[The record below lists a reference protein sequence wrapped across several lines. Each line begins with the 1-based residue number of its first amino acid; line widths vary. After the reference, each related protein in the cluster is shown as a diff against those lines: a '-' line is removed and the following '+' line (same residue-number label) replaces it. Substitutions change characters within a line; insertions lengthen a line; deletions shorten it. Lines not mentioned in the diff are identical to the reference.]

1 MCMENDNSYDLELA
15 RYIWSILKTQI
26 AVFMSWGVDPK
37 SIKVI
42 GGGIE
47 FHCQGFKHTGKVQ
60 VVLDEGKDLFE
71 IHLISENE
79 ELVKTVEDV
88 YLDNLISVIDE
99 NVEKTDDYEKR
110 ISETYKIFRF

>member
-1 MCMENDNSYDLELA
+1 MENGISYDLELA

-26 AVFMSWGVDPK
+26 AAFMSWGVAPK
-37 SIKVI
+37 SMKVI
-42 GGGIE
+42 DGGIE

-71 IHLISENE
+71 IHLISESG

-88 YLDNLISVIDE
+88 YLDNLVSVIDE

-110 ISETYKIFRF
+110 ISETYNILKF